1 MSTPA
6 TTDTGTTAPQRPAEL
21 EAWVGLLRA
30 HAAATRRFNREL
42 MASHGLTINDFE
54 VLMHLASAEDG
65 RLRRVDLAERVLLT
79 ASGITRL
86 LDGLERS
93 KLVCKA
99 SCAADARVTYAEI
112 TPQGRALLTD
122 ARESHVEGVRAL
134 FAERFTP
141 EELQALTGLL
151 QRLPLAPQSD
161 VCPGADAAC

>member
-6 TTDTGTTAPQRPAEL
+6 TTDAAATAPERSAEL

-30 HAAATRRFNREL
+30 HSAATRQFNREL

-54 VLMHLASAEDG
+54 VLVHLAHADGG

-86 LDGLERS
+86 LDGLERA

-112 TPQGRALLTD
+112 TPAGRALLSD
-122 ARESHVEGVRAL
+122 ARESHAEGVRAL
-134 FAERFTP
+134 FAERFSP
-141 EELQALTGLL
+141 EELQALTALL
-151 QRLPLAPQSD
+151 ERLPLAPPGE
-161 VCPGADAAC
+161 VCPGVDAAC

>member
-54 VLMHLASAEDG
+54 VLMHLANADDG

-112 TPQGRALLTD
+112 TSRGRALLSA

-134 FAERFTP
+134 FAERFSP
-141 EELQALTGLL
+141 EELQELTGLL
-151 QRLPLAPQSD
+151 ERLPLAPQAD

>member
-1 MSTPA
+1 VSTPA
-6 TTDTGTTAPQRPAEL
+6 VNDIRASTPERIAEL

-42 MASHGLTINDFE
+42 TTSHGLTINDFE
-54 VLMHLASAEDG
+54 VLVHLAHADDG

-93 KLVCKA
+93 KLVRKA

-112 TPQGRALLTD
+112 TPAGRTLLAD

-134 FAERFTP
+134 FAERFSS
-141 EELQALTGLL
+141 EELAQLTGLL
-151 QRLPLAPQSD
+151 ERLPLAPQSE

>member
-6 TTDTGTTAPQRPAEL
+6 ATDTGTTAPERPAEL

-54 VLMHLASAEDG
+54 VLVHLAHADDG

-93 KLVCKA
+93 KLVRKA
-99 SCAADARVTYAEI
+99 SCAADARVSYAEI
-112 TPQGRALLTD
+112 TPRGRELLSD

-134 FAERFTP
+134 FAERFTA

-151 QRLPLAPQSD
+151 ERLPLAPQSD

>member
-1 MSTPA
+1 VSTPA
-6 TTDTGTTAPQRPAEL
+6 TRDETAPAPERPAEL

-42 MASHGLTINDFE
+42 MAGHGLTINDFE
-54 VLMHLASAEDG
+54 VLVHLAHAEGG

-99 SCAADARVTYAEI
+99 SCSADARVTYAEI
-112 TPQGRALLTD
+112 TPAGRALLAD

-134 FAERFTP
+134 FAERFSP
-141 EELQALTGLL
+141 EELHELTSLL
-151 QRLPLAPQSD
+151 ERLPLAPQSE
-161 VCPGADAAC
+161 VCPGTDPTC

>member
-6 TTDTGTTAPQRPAEL
+6 TADTSTPAAERPAEL
-21 EAWVGLLRA
+21 DAWVGLLRA

-54 VLMHLASAEDG
+54 VLVHLAHADGG
-65 RLRRVDLAERVLLT
+65 RLRRVDLAQRVLLT

-112 TPQGRALLTD
+112 TPQGRELLAE
-122 ARESHVEGVRAL
+122 ARASHVEGVRAL
-134 FAERFTP
+134 FAERFSP
-141 EELQALTGLL
+141 DELQALTALL
-151 QRLPLAPQSD
+151 ERLPLAPQSD
-161 VCPGADAAC
+161 VCPGADPTC

>member
-1 MSTPA
+1 MSMPA
-6 TTDTGTTAPQRPAEL
+6 TTDARTPTPERIAEL
-21 EAWVGLLRA
+21 DAWVGLLRA

-42 MASHGLTINDFE
+42 MTSHGLTINDFE
-54 VLMHLASAEDG
+54 VLVHLAHADGG

-112 TPQGRALLTD
+112 TPAGRALLSD

-134 FAERFTP
+134 FAERFSP
-141 EELQALTGLL
+141 EELRELTGLL
-151 QRLPLAPQSD
+151 ERLPLASQSD